1 MKTLFNMTKGAALRP
16 ENEKNEALRRRLQEA
31 AGMEADVLLERL
43 GTTAGGL
50 EEDAVRLSR
59 EEHGANVLPH
69 RRKEPL
75 ARRLFGAFINP
86 FTVVL
91 LALAVISVFTE
102 IIFAAPGDESY
113 ATVLIITAM
122 VLISGALR
130 FVQETR
136 SGNVAARLGSMLHT
150 TACVERACRRE
161 EVPLEDIVA
170 GDVVHLCAGDMIP
183 ADVRILAAKD
193 LFVSQSA
200 LTGESE
206 PVEKSGGPAAAGGA
220 LTDAPNLA
228 FLGSNVISGSAMAL
242 VLAVGGDTMLGAL
255 DRQVDEIPPKT
266 TFEKGVSAVSWVL
279 IRFML
284 VMVPVVLFVN
294 GFTKGDWMQ
303 ALLFA
308 ISVAVG
314 LTPEMLPMIV
324 TTSLAKG
331 AMAMSRRK
339 VIVKN
344 LNAIQDLGGMDIL
357 CTDKTGTLTRDEV
370 VLEYHLNMDG
380 EEDARVLRHA
390 FLNSWFQTGL
400 EFLLLAAVIRRQQEP
415 GAETV
420 FLQNPADLGHKPT
433 ADGNIPD
440 GAFVFLPAGAVLIA
454 VDQCT
459 EISHGVLLLC

>member
-1 MKTLFNMTKGAALRP
+1 
-16 ENEKNEALRRRLQEA
+16 
-31 AGMEADVLLERL
+31 MEADVLLESL

-75 ARRLFGAFINP
+75 ARRLFDAFINP

-122 VLISGALR
+122 VLISGALH

-161 EVPLEDIVA
+161 EVPLEDIVT

-206 PVEKSGGPAAAGGA
+206 PVEKSGGPFPSWAA
-220 LTDAPNLA
+220 T
-228 FLGSNVISGSAMAL
+228 SSAARPRRWCL
-242 VLAVGGDTMLGAL
+242 RWAATPCWARWPGRWTKS
-255 DRQVDEIPPKT
+255 RPRPPLKR
-266 TFEKGVSAVSWVL
+266 A
-279 IRFML
+279 
-284 VMVPVVLFVN
+284 
-294 GFTKGDWMQ
+294 
-303 ALLFA
+303 
-308 ISVAVG
+308 
-314 LTPEMLPMIV
+314 
-324 TTSLAKG
+324 
-331 AMAMSRRK
+331 
-339 VIVKN
+339 
-344 LNAIQDLGGMDIL
+344 
-357 CTDKTGTLTRDEV
+357 
-370 VLEYHLNMDG
+370 
-380 EEDARVLRHA
+380 
-390 FLNSWFQTGL
+390 
-400 EFLLLAAVIRRQQEP
+400 
-415 GAETV
+415 
-420 FLQNPADLGHKPT
+420 
-433 ADGNIPD
+433 
-440 GAFVFLPAGAVLIA
+440 
-454 VDQCT
+454 
-459 EISHGVLLLC
+459 